1 MAGDHEQNNTAA
13 RAEARLGIGRVA
25 LNRLRF
31 NHESPT
37 ARMLDQSN
45 VDRLVDVFKEVG
57 CNNRDAEHSIPV
69 VITRDQ
75 LHRVLQR
82 SGLSEAD
89 LRSNDHEPPY
99 LKLRKKEALSCLHGQ
114 HRHAAACHFFR
125 HRPREDRWWTVT
137 LYDRDALFTDARRD
151 IAAGHSTSVWSF
163 CGGEVYRH
171 IQLATQRRDRR
182 QRKQWKC
189 RILTKQKRYDVRR
202 LRHFPQY
209 RELRDA
215 LDSLLPF
222 RALWKGLRLGT
233 LRRKFALRS
242 PEVST
247 AVAPRL
253 LETTN

>member
-31 NHESPT
+31 NHDSPA

-82 SGLSEAD
+82 SGLSAD
-89 LRSNDHEPPY
+89 NLRSNDHEPPY

-114 HRHAAACHFFR
+114 HRHAAACRFLR
-125 HRPREDRWWTVT
+125 HHPREDRWWTVT
-137 LYDRDALFTDARRD
+137 LYDQDGSSAVFLAMTSDLSLTPQQLCSRTLGVTSPRD
-151 IAAGHSTSVWSF
+151 I
-163 CGGEVYRH
+163 
-171 IQLATQRRDRR
+171 
-182 QRKQWKC
+182 
-189 RILTKQKRYDVRR
+189 
-202 LRHFPQY
+202 
-209 RELRDA
+209 
-215 LDSLLPF
+215 
-222 RALWKGLRLGT
+222 
-233 LRRKFALRS
+233 
-242 PEVST
+242 
-247 AVAPRL
+247 
-253 LETTN
+253 